1 MSRQSAGI
9 LLYRR
14 RQEREFFLV
23 HPGGPFFRKKQA
35 GWWTIPKGEPG
46 EGEDLLAA
54 AIREL
59 EEETG
64 HRSQGPYLSL
74 GTIQQKGGKQVSCW
88 ACEGD
93 LDAEAFTCNTF
104 TIEWPPRSGRQATFP
119 EIDQAGW
126 FSFEKAL
133 ELINAEQAAFLHEL
147 SARLDND
154 MQGRGSAVDTLP
166 S

>member
-1 MSRQSAGI
+1 MTKESAGI

-14 RQEREFFLV
+14 RKEREYFLV

-46 EGEDLLAA
+46 ADEDPLATA
-54 AIREL
+54 VREL

-64 HRSQGPYLSL
+64 YRPQGPYLAL
-74 GTIQQKGGKQVSCW
+74 GTIRQKGGKSVTCW

-93 LDAEAFTCNTF
+93 LDPTAIVSNTF
-104 TIEWPPRSGRQATFP
+104 TITWPPRSGRQATFP

-126 FSFEKAL
+126 FALDKAL

-147 SARLDND
+147 NARLDREIPEER
-154 MQGRGSAVDTLP
+154 MSRSL
-166 S
+166 